1 MDWRETV
8 TSVSDKVFPGLSQK
22 VDKTVYGKK
31 LLNRFVASENVTVSL
46 QILIFLLKCILGNEV
61 TSNLP
66 LQMSLYFN
74 VVFAPFWMT
83 IILLYLKDTVR
94 ERLHF

>member
-31 LLNRFVASENVTVSL
+31 LLNRFVALENVTVSL
-46 QILIFLLKCILGNEV
+46 QILIF
-61 TSNLP
+61 
-66 LQMSLYFN
+66 F
-74 VVFAPFWMT
+74 
-83 IILLYLKDTVR
+83 
-94 ERLHF
+94 